1 MEALGQSSNLQYFE
15 RLVLKVGKEWVF
27 NSDPIHFA
35 EFQEFIVPFAKG
47 MTHLVCLGI
56 FGFPFDPSA
65 AEEIRRRL
73 TEEVVPHREAFWFHL
88 GENLPKENDTSVP
101 RIHFDEIVA
110 PRDPIDAPPKF

>member
-15 RLVLKVGKEWVF
+15 RLVLKVVKECVF
-27 NSDPIHFA
+27 DRNPIHFA

-47 MTHLVCLGI
+47 MTHLVALGI
-56 FGFPFDPSA
+56 FGFPFHPSA

-73 TEEVVPHREAFWFHL
+73 SEEVVPHREAFWFHL
-88 GENLPKENDTSVP
+88 SENLPRENDTSVP
-101 RIHFDEIVA
+101 RIHYDEIVA